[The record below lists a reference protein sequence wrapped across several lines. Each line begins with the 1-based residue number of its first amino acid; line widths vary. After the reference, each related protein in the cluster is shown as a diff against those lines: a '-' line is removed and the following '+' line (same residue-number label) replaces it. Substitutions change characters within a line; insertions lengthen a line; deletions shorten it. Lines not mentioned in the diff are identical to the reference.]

1 MKWRSRL
8 NPEAALTTEL
18 DVAGMAIGVFLF
30 TFGVVLIAVGLS
42 TPSMGGCTVYG
53 AVLAPLGAAALAY
66 SAADKKQAQSA

>member
-1 MKWRSRL
+1 
-8 NPEAALTTEL
+8 
-18 DVAGMAIGVFLF
+18 MAIGVFLF